1 VSSPPLSRALSQLGT
16 KHAVGAQAMP
26 VAKSSRLQRALS
38 SLSALMNSFACR
50 ALCWRTISH
59 RDRNKGRRSP
69 VLRQLS
75 NQSGTPNNSEMA
87 RCQRFSLTT
96 PNPPKQ
102 LEDHSWLAGY
112 ADGYIDGLEEAW
124 TRINAEIERA
134 PPSKRGK
141 NECRIGL
148 LLACKLIALA
158 SCEGLSDCGES
169 AAPFWFAKVT
179 EVIDIPWPV

>member
-1 VSSPPLSRALSQLGT
+1 
-16 KHAVGAQAMP
+16 
-26 VAKSSRLQRALS
+26 
-38 SLSALMNSFACR
+38 
-50 ALCWRTISH
+50 
-59 RDRNKGRRSP
+59 
-69 VLRQLS
+69 
-75 NQSGTPNNSEMA
+75 MA
-87 RCQRFSLTT
+87 RRQRFSLTT

-102 LEDHSWLAGY
+102 LEYHSWLAGY

-124 TRINAEIERA
+124 ARINAEIERE

-141 NECRIGL
+141 NECRTGL

-158 SCEGLSDCGES
+158 FVRTAIGLRRSS